1 VISISI
7 HIDQTGFQ
15 EPRSAENALR
25 GLFFEKMSAKIANK
39 RSKLT

>member
-25 GLFFEKMSAKIANK
+25 GLFLKMSAKTANK
-39 RSKLT
+39 CSELT